1 MARYAIYFA
10 PAVGS
15 PLWEAGERWLDRAE
29 IAPLVRNARRYGFH
43 ATLKAPMALSTTPEA
58 LLAAVAAFAEGHG
71 AVRLDG
77 LAPRISNGHL
87 VLSVVPQS
95 EALSALAAAIVT
107 AFEPYRAPLDAAA
120 RAKRLAEG
128 LSDRQVELLDLYGYP
143 HVLEQFHFH
152 MTLSDALPE
161 AEAAA
166 LQEQAEAWFAPV
178 LAAPVWLDRLV
189 VYAEPAPGM
198 PFVRMTPDH
207 LLG

>member
-15 PLWEAGERWLDRAE
+15 ALGDAGESWLDRAD
-29 IAPLVRNARRYGFH
+29 IAPWVQNARRYGFH

-58 LLAAVAAFAEGHG
+58 LVAAVAAFAEDHH
-71 AVRLDG
+71 AAPLDG
-77 LAPRISNGHL
+77 LAPRLSNGHL
-87 VLSVVPQS
+87 VLSVVPQP
-95 EALSALAAAIVT
+95 EALGALAAAIVT

-128 LSDRQVELLDLYGYP
+128 LSDRQIELLDLYGYP

-152 MTLSDALPE
+152 MTLSDALPA
-161 AEAAA
+161 AEAPA
-166 LQEQAEAWFAPV
+166 LRDAAEAWFAPV
-178 LAAPVWLDRLV
+178 LAGPVLLDRLV

-198 PFVRMTPDH
+198 PFVRLAPDH